1 VTPKFSKQYASLG
14 SVIQEA
20 LTEYRDEVT
29 ANKFPSDVHT
39 PYRIEQQQT
48 DAFLEAL
55 AKRGLHEAAEAASA
69 AAGRDSA
76 AGEPRIKT
84 PVD

>member
-14 SVIQEA
+14 HVIQEA
-20 LTEYRDEVT
+20 LSQYRDEVT
-29 ANKFPSDVHT
+29 SNKFPSDVYT
-39 PYRIEQQQT
+39 PYRIESQET

-55 AKRGLHEAAEAASA
+55 EKRGLHEAAEAASA
-69 AAGRDSA
+69 AAVRDAA